1 LEEELQANFDK
12 ISVEL
17 IRGSGGVFEV
27 KVDDNMIFS
36 KSSGAQATGRFPN
49 EGEVTKLINQN
60 QTS

>member
-1 LEEELQANFDK
+1 MA
-12 ISVEL
+12 VEL

-36 KSSGAQATGRFPN
+36 KNSGAQATWRFPN